1 MREEVYHNKKYSK
14 VIKFK
19 NGSIVITQEEYSNK
33 GKELAYGDYYK
44 LYCLIKDSLQ
54 MGKVLNKPN
63 GHNKGYFLETLRLR
77 VAFYDNE
84 TRTLTIDSK
93 YDSLMDSFY
102 TRTLNDVE
110 RNLLILEIFN
120 FFMNC

>member
-1 MREEVYHNKKYSK
+1 MREEVYHNTKYSK
-14 VIKFK
+14 TIKFK

-33 GKELAYGDYYK
+33 GKEFAYGDYYK
-44 LYCLIKDSLQ
+44 LYCLIKDSIQ

-102 TRTLNDVE
+102 TRTLSNVE